1 MALKSNPDVIIIG
14 AGASGMVA
22 AIRAAERGKNVL
34 LLEKGDRSCRK
45 VLASGNGRC
54 NLMNTSEPRYYG
66 DPVFAGA
73 VLAQFGVKEL
83 SSFFAQY
90 GLVVTEEAEG
100 RIYPLTYHSASVA
113 SVLKNALAINGV
125 TLNTRTSVCS
135 VRKTGSCFTVSTE
148 QGCVYTADSVIIASG
163 GPAQPKLG
171 GTADGHILLHDLG
184 HTIVPPSPALVPLT
198 TDRKSISGLSGIRTR
213 CKIRLFDE
221 SGSLLHT
228 EAGEILFTDYGISGI
243 CVMQCARFTSDRR
256 TYMEADF
263 LDSCFHTDY
272 DLGSELRRRQA
283 MMPSFDPVHLFDGL
297 LQERIAYA
305 VLKQSGIPL
314 HGETAADLC
323 EADLDRAALT
333 ARRYL
338 IRITGTRGFDYAQV
352 TSGGADCSEFNPET
366 MESGIVQGLY
376 ACGEVLNVD
385 GDCGGFNLMFAFAS
399 GLTAGQSV

>member
-1 MALKSNPDVIIIG
+1 MALKRNPDVIIIG

-34 LLEKGDRSCRK
+34 LVEKGDRSCRK

-66 DPVFAGA
+66 DPVFAET
-73 VLAQFGVKEL
+73 VLARFGTEEI
-83 SSFFAQY
+83 SSFFSKY
-90 GLVVTEEAEG
+90 GLIVTEESEG
-100 RIYPLTYHSASVA
+100 RVYPLTYHSASVV
-113 SVLKNALAINGV
+113 SVLKNALAVNGV

-135 VRKTGSCFTVSTE
+135 VRKTGSCFTVYTE
-148 QGCVYTADSVIIASG
+148 QGTEYTSDSVIIASG

-184 HTIVPPSPALVPLT
+184 HTIVPASPALVPLT

-213 CKIRLFDE
+213 CRIRLYDE

-243 CVMQCARFTSDRR
+243 CVMQCARFTYERH

-263 LDSCFHTDY
+263 LDSCFHADY
-272 DLGSELRRRQA
+272 DLGSELKRRQA
-283 MMPSFDPVHLFDGL
+283 MMSSFDPVRLFDGI
-297 LQERIAYA
+297 LQERISYA

-314 HGETAADLC
+314 QGETAADLSDD
-323 EADLDRAALT
+323 DLDRAALT
-333 ARRYL
+333 ARRYR
-338 IRITGTRGFDYAQV
+338 IRITGTRGLDYAQV
-352 TSGGADCSEFNPET
+352 TSGGADCCEFNPET
-366 MESGIVQGLY
+366 MESRIVRGLY